1 MAIKFYKTAD
11 PYGAFNNFKKSPF
24 YLYGRWWKNVEAA
37 YQAQKPITI
46 EECEMIWKAKT
57 PREAKDL
64 GMKVSLRPDWE
75 QVKFD
80 IMKECVLAKFLQH
93 SDLKELLLSTAD
105 EYIIEDS
112 PADAVWGCGAN
123 GNGQN
128 NLGKILMEVREILR
142 GADIYK

>member
-1 MAIKFYKTAD
+1 MTIKFYKTAD

-24 YLYGRWWKNVEAA
+24 YLYGRWWRNVEAA

-46 EECEMIWKAKT
+46 EECEMIWAAAT

-64 GMKVSLRPDWE
+64 GQQVSLRPGWDSI
-75 QVKFD
+75 KFN
-80 IMKECVLAKFLQH
+80 IMKECVLAKFLQNPE
-93 SDLKELLLSTAD
+93 LKELLLSTGEEEIVENSPYD
-105 EYIIEDS
+105 II
-112 PADAVWGCGAN
+112 WGCGIH

-128 NLGKILMEVREILR
+128 HLGKILMETRQILR